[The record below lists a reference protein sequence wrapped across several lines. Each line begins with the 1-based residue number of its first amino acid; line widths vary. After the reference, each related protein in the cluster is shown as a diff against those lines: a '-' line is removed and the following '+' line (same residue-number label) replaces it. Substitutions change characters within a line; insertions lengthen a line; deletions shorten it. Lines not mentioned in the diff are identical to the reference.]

1 MKQQILSHRDIAA
14 VTAPLSLMLHAGI
27 SVGDALT
34 LLAEDEQN
42 ETLRALFTE
51 MGQNADY
58 GASIARV
65 MEDTGRFPAYVTAL
79 LEVGER
85 TGRTE
90 EALNALSAY
99 YEQRERTERRIRS
112 ALTYPLILLV
122 LMLVVIVVLLSQVLP
137 VFEEVYASLGGQ
149 LTGVAGGLLVLGQWL
164 DSAMPVL
171 CVLLAVM
178 LVMSLTACTGPL
190 SEEIEGEWRG
200 YIVINGETLGL
211 GYIDSDLEDF
221 EASVGL
227 PVIWSFDGDD
237 EVTIEA
243 DNSDEADE
251 ALETVENELIDY
263 IIDWLCE
270 EEGVDREELEEEI
283 EDEFGMSA
291 REYVLDQMESNY
303 GMSVESF
310 YESLESEGEYEVDD
324 EKMTIEIDGDEM
336 EVELKGDT
344 LTIVDADNDDDLEML
359 FGDLPIELERVKD

>member
-27 SVGDALT
+27 PVGDALT

-90 EALNALSAY
+90 EALNALSAN

-171 CVLLAVM
+171 CVLLAAILGFAALFSLHGVFRAKILSLWHSKRGDKGIARKMNDARFAQALAMGLASGLPLEEAAELSASLLKDVPDAQKRFDNCRTLLESGTPLSQALHEADMLPRSACRLLEVSLRSGSGDATMSDIASSLAEEADLALEELVAKVEPSLVLITSLLVGAILLSVM
-178 LVMSLTACTGPL
+178 LPL
-190 SEEIEGEWRG
+190 MNI
-200 YIVINGETLGL
+200 
-211 GYIDSDLEDF
+211 
-221 EASVGL
+221 
-227 PVIWSFDGDD
+227 
-237 EVTIEA
+237 
-243 DNSDEADE
+243 
-251 ALETVENELIDY
+251 
-263 IIDWLCE
+263 
-270 EEGVDREELEEEI
+270 
-283 EDEFGMSA
+283 MSA
-291 REYVLDQMESNY
+291 I
-303 GMSVESF
+303 G
-310 YESLESEGEYEVDD
+310 
-324 EKMTIEIDGDEM
+324 
-336 EVELKGDT
+336 
-344 LTIVDADNDDDLEML
+344 
-359 FGDLPIELERVKD
+359 